1 MGDQRL
7 SSIERLR
14 HRHEFERV
22 FQRGTKQV
30 SPAFVW
36 YVLSTSGPCSR
47 LGMAVSKRV
56 GNAVVRNRV
65 KRYIRECFRRH
76 KMQFDPSCDIVV
88 VARRQAA
95 DLQYAE
101 SVQQFTSVLRRYL
114 RKQGSQRRD
123 KPLPPAAPSPATVQR
138 VPESP

>member
-7 SSIERLR
+7 SSTERLR

-22 FQRGTKQV
+22 FKRGIKQV

-36 YVLSTSGPCSR
+36 YVLPTPGPHSR

-65 KRYIRECFRRH
+65 KRYTREFFRRH
-76 KMQFDPSCDIVV
+76 KMQLDPPCDIVV

-101 SVQQFTSVLRRYL
+101 SVQHFTSLLRRYL
-114 RKQGSQRRD
+114 RKQRQQHD
-123 KPLPPAAPSPATVQR
+123 KPLPPVDPPLATVR
-138 VPESP
+138 IVPEST

>member
-7 SSIERLR
+7 PSMERLR

-22 FQRGTKQV
+22 FQGGMKQV
-30 SPAFVW
+30 SSAFVW
-36 YVLSTSGPCSR
+36 YCLSTSGPQSR

-56 GNAVVRNRV
+56 GGAVIRNRV
-65 KRYIRECFRRH
+65 KRYTREFFRRH
-76 KMQFDPSCDIVV
+76 KMQFDPPCDIVV

-101 SVQQFTSVLRRYL
+101 SVQQFSSLLRRHL
-114 RKQGSQRRD
+114 HVQGQQRRD
-123 KPLPPAAPSPATVQR
+123 SR
-138 VPESP
+138 YH

>member
-1 MGDQRL
+1 MGDQCL
-7 SSIERLR
+7 SSMERLR

-36 YVLSTSGPCSR
+36 YVLPTPGPCSR

-65 KRYIRECFRRH
+65 KRYTREFFRRH
-76 KMQFDPSCDIVV
+76 KMLFTPPCDLVV

-101 SVQQFTSVLRRYL
+101 SVQQFTSLLHRYL
-114 RKQGSQRRD
+114 RAQGQQRLCL
-123 KPLPPAAPSPATVQR
+123 LPR
-138 VPESP
+138 CK

>member
-7 SSIERLR
+7 SSVERLR
-14 HRHEFERV
+14 HRQEFERV

-36 YVLSTSGPCSR
+36 YLLPTSGPDSR

-65 KRYIRECFRRH
+65 KRYAREFFRRH
-76 KMQFDPSCDIVV
+76 KMQFDPPCDLIV

-101 SVQQFTSVLRRYL
+101 SVQQFMSLLRRYL
-114 RKQGSQRRD
+114 QQQRQQRRD
-123 KPLPPAAPSPATVQR
+123 KPLPPADPSRVTVRIAPEP
-138 VPESP
+138 P

>member
-7 SSIERLR
+7 SSMARLR

-22 FQRGTKQV
+22 FQRGAKQA

-36 YVLSTSGPCSR
+36 YLLPTPRPYSR

-65 KRYIRECFRRH
+65 KRYAREFFRRH
-76 KMQFDPSCDIVV
+76 KMEFDPPCDIVV

-95 DLQYAE
+95 DLPYAE
-101 SVQQFTSVLRRYL
+101 SVQQFTFLLRRYL
-114 RKQGSQRRD
+114 RQQGQQRRD
-123 KPLPPAAPSPATVQR
+123 KPRLPAAPSPATVR
-138 VPESP
+138 IVPESP

>member
-7 SSIERLR
+7 SSAERLR

-30 SPAFVW
+30 SPVFVW
-36 YVLSTSGPCSR
+36 YCLPTPGTHSR

-65 KRYIRECFRRH
+65 KRYVREFFRRH
-76 KMQFDPSCDIVV
+76 KMQFDPPCDIVV

-101 SVQQFTSVLRRYL
+101 SVQQFTSLLRRYL
-114 RKQGSQRRD
+114 RKQGQQQRD
-123 KPLPPAAPSPATVQR
+123 KPLAPADPSPATVR
-138 VPESP
+138 IVPESP